1 MNNQETVDALEN
13 RKLHGMAAYFYSI
26 NTLLSKTI
34 LGVDGEVGGRG
45 LTWKYE
51 VTYYQGFSIDPRET
65 SSRSLYHRQLYPKS
79 LASKAMC
86 FASAFTRSTTW
97 EAFRVCP
104 FQGHKPSKALCFQF
118 NSSSVFF
125 SSFACGQNH

>member
-26 NTLLSKTI
+26 NTLQSKTI

-79 LASKAMC
+79 LASKAQR
-86 FASAFTRSTTW
+86 FGPYLLDDLGIFI
-97 EAFRVCP
+97 VCP
-104 FQGHKPSKALCFQF
+104 FQGHEQAQSTLLS
-118 NSSSVFF
+118 N
-125 SSFACGQNH
+125 